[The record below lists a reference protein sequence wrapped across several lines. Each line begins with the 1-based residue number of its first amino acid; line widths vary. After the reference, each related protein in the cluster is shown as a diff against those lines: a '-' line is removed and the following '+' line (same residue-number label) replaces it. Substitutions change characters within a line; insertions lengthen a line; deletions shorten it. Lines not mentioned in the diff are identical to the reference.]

1 MADNEFKEYMADQQK
16 AETKER
22 EVVYKKSL
30 GSKDGNPCGNCCIV
44 YSDEYKCGGHPVK
57 NNN

>member
-44 YSDEYKCGGHPVK
+44 FSDEYKCGGHPV
-57 NNN
+57 